1 MELLQGYVQDGEHVG
16 IDDVER
22 WHDTHIIS
30 FLSEIE
36 SEIGVD
42 QLAKVSCCSTLG
54 YVNWTFEAPSVEAPV
69 ASKYT
74 PRNAHTGKCV
84 GKLEF

>member
-36 SEIGVD
+36 SEIGVE

-54 YVNWTFEAPSVEAPV
+54 YVN
-69 ASKYT
+69 
-74 PRNAHTGKCV
+74 
-84 GKLEF
+84 